1 MATVEG
7 YYSHPHVR
15 AQLFPSYEDAK
26 RAEAGLGGLGDEES
40 LKRMF
45 ASASGGGSTYGDLVN
60 LIQVQAQLIAK
71 NEIHAATRPLM
82 FAAALLGVGSFL
94 LGLALNL
101 RK

>member
-7 YYSHPHVR
+7 YYSHPHVH
-15 AQLFPSYEDAK
+15 AQLFPNYEDAK
-26 RAEAGLGGLGDEES
+26 RDGLGGLGDEES

-45 ASASGGGSTYGDLVN
+45 ASTSGGGSTYGDLVN

-71 NEIHAATRPLM
+71 NEVQAATRPLM

-101 RK
+101 RKT